1 MSKTKEII
9 SEFDLSDYLD
19 SDEAI
24 SEYLTQV
31 LSDGDMKEFL
41 KALLYIAKAK
51 GMTEVSKESGL
62 SRPSLYKMLSTDA
75 KPRFETILKVLET
88 LDIKLEA
95 RVR

>member
-1 MSKTKEII
+1 MSKTSETIT
-9 SEFDLSDYLD
+9 EFDLSDYLD

-31 LSDGDMKEFL
+31 LDDGDMKEFL
-41 KALLYIAKAK
+41 KALSYIAKAK

-62 SRPSLYKMLSTDA
+62 SRPSLYKMLSSDA
-75 KPRFETILKVLET
+75 KPRFETVLKVLET

-95 RVR
+95 KVG

>member
-1 MSKTKEII
+1 MNHIKETTT
-9 SEFDLSDYLD
+9 EFDFSDYLD

-41 KALLYIAKAK
+41 RALSYVAKAK
-51 GMTEVSKESGL
+51 GMTEISKESGL

-75 KPRFETILKVLET
+75 KPRFETVLKVLDS

-95 RVR
+95 KTA